1 MCWPKLFSMLCYIL
15 QTGADGTD
23 EMSVFRDSLLSLR
36 HCFNVSDPNQHTL
49 DTLEQGISSLIERIP
64 YSLNSSHSS
73 SGSQVSNNH
82 QKHKT
87 FYNYTPRKLCL
98 W

>member
-1 MCWPKLFSMLCYIL
+1 MFWPILFSMLCFIL
-15 QTGADGTD
+15 QTGADGAD

-73 SGSQVSNNH
+73 SGSQVRIIEITRFFN
-82 QKHKT
+82 
-87 FYNYTPRKLCL
+87 PLCTNGF
-98 W
+98 

>member
-1 MCWPKLFSMLCYIL
+1 MLCYIL
-15 QTGADGTD
+15 QTGADGAD

-73 SGSQVSNNH
+73 SGSQVMIFEITRFFN
-82 QKHKT
+82 
-87 FYNYTPRKLCL
+87 PLCTNRFFL
-98 W
+98 LF